1 MTSVTVCARF
11 RPLSSREKRDH
22 GDSVCIR
29 SLDNE
34 SFVFK
39 DVKEGDL
46 MFCFDRV
53 FYQHS
58 SQDDVYQF
66 LALPIV
72 RDAINAINGTIITY
86 GQTGAGKT
94 YSMEGPSMSE
104 SDGQKKGILPRV
116 VNGLF
121 DCIKSANDGSKYIV
135 KLSMAEIYMEKVR
148 DLFDLS
154 KDNLQIKEGK
164 TRGIFLSGATE
175 VGVANRAV
183 GETQM
188 NMASSRS
195 HCVYIFSVLQEST
208 NDGRVKTGKLV
219 LVDLA
224 GSEKVEKT
232 CAEGRVLEEAKTINK
247 SLSAL
252 GNVIN
257 ALTNGKMNHIPYR
270 DSKLT
275 RILQDALGGNSRT
288 AVLCCCSP
296 SSLNASESLSTLRFG
311 ARAKH
316 VRTSPRV
323 SSNED
328 KGEVKL
334 VTHCQTKKS
343 ESRDRLL
350 DQVCK
355 EMARYCPHCR
365 MQLGIYISL
374 EPFTCELRASLNI
387 EEVKLLEELFVMEG
401 IIFDPCMAEDFE
413 SAYEDVTSR
422 TISALHQTVEELLT
436 TIETLKKENL
446 DLKVKVAAS
455 EKFHSYFN
463 AAESFCYSA
472 TILGF
477 LWFFSSWI
485 WSIFGPD
492 ATRKRLL

>member
-1 MTSVTVCARF
+1 MHLSELDSSFSSKISQEACEIKYLPCRNFAILPLEEIREFEVSKLVDMASVTVCARF

-29 SLDNE
+29 SLDTE

-46 MFCFDRV
+46 TFCFDRV

-104 SDGQKKGILPRV
+104 CDGQKKGILPRV

-121 DCIKSANDGSKYIV
+121 DCITSANDGSKYIV
-135 KLSMAEIYMEKVR
+135 KLSMVEIYMEKVR

-175 VGVANRAV
+175 ICIMDAAEALQKLFVGVANRAV

-208 NDGRVKTGKLV
+208 NDGR
-219 LVDLA
+219 
-224 GSEKVEKT
+224 
-232 CAEGRVLEEAKTINK
+232 
-247 SLSAL
+247 
-252 GNVIN
+252 
-257 ALTNGKMNHIPYR
+257 
-270 DSKLT
+270 
-275 RILQDALGGNSRT
+275 
-288 AVLCCCSP
+288 
-296 SSLNASESLSTLRFG
+296 
-311 ARAKH
+311 AKH

-334 VTHCQTKKS
+334 VTHCQTNKS

-350 DQVCK
+350 DQ
-355 EMARYCPHCR
+355 
-365 MQLGIYISL
+365 
-374 EPFTCELRASLNI
+374 LRASLNI
-387 EEVKLLEELFVMEG
+387 EDVKLLEELFVVEG
-401 IIFDPCMAEDFE
+401 IIFDPCMAVEDFE